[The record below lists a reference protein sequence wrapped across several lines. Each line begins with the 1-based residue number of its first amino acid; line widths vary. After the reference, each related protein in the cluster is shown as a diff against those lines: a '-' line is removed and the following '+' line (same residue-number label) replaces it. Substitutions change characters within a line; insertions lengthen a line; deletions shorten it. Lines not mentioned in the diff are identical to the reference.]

1 MDIDNSILNFI
12 LSRPFLTIVAYLAF
26 NVLVYGF
33 SGIIGGFLPMKV
45 KLSVGTFYTSR
56 RNAYHSERLTRI
68 VQWRFYNGEN
78 IPDDVRKEILK
89 TYGPTSPKHY
99 KNVVVN
105 EEYKSNKEEK

>member
-12 LSRPFLTIVAYLAF
+12 LSRPFLTIVAYLAA
-26 NVLVYGF
+26 NVLIYGF

-68 VQWRFYNGEN
+68 VQWRFFGGADLPVN
-78 IPDDVRKEILK
+78 VRQEILSI
-89 TYGPTSPKHY
+89 YGPSKHYRHY

-105 EEYKSNKEEK
+105 EDYKPNK